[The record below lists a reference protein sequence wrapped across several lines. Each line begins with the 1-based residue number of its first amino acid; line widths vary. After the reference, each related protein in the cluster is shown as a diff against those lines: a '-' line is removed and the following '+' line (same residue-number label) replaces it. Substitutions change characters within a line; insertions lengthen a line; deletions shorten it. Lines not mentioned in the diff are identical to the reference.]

1 MAVLASLYESIAE
14 PLVEVRRIFDAQIRS
29 DVPFVNDLCEH
40 ITQFRG
46 KMLRPALVLLTGQ
59 ACGRLRQDHVGL
71 ATVVE
76 MVHMATL
83 VHDDVLDES
92 DVRRRVPTVNHLKG
106 NEAAVL
112 LGDHLIAHAFR
123 YCNSLGLPFGSD
135 LIGRTTNTICEGE
148 LLQVHH
154 RGNWALTED
163 EYFQIIG
170 RKTASLTATCCVLG
184 AYYAGAGAE
193 VISAL
198 RHYGYEVGVAF
209 QIVDDVLD
217 VVGHQESTGKT
228 LGRDLEQGELTLP
241 LVHYLRH
248 ADPASRSEALGVL
261 GNGHLGRAETI
272 YQLLSNSQSIEY
284 AMSTARQRI
293 EQACRNLEV
302 LEPSAARDALAAVAD
317 FVFYRQQ

>member
-14 PLVEVRRIFDAQIRS
+14 PLAEVRRIFDAQIRS
-29 DVPFVNDLCEH
+29 DVPFVNDLCDH

-46 KMLRPALVLLTGQ
+46 KMLRPALLLLTGQ

-92 DVRRRVPTVNHLKG
+92 DVRRRVATVNHMKG

-154 RGNWALTED
+154 RSNWALTEE
-163 EYFQIIG
+163 EYFAIIG

-193 VISAL
+193 VVSAL
-198 RHYGYEVGVAF
+198 RQYGYEVGVAF

-217 VVGHQESTGKT
+217 VVGDQESTGKT

-248 ADPASRSEALGVL
+248 ADPAGRSEALGVL

-272 YQLLSNSQSIEY
+272 RRLLSNSQSIEY
-284 AMSTARQRI
+284 AMGMARKRI
-293 EQACRNLEV
+293 EQACRNLDV

-317 FVFYRQQ
+317 FVFQRQQ

>member
-1 MAVLASLYESIAE
+1 MAVLTSLYDCIAE
-14 PLVEVRRIFDAQIRS
+14 PLTEVRRTFDTQIRS
-29 DVPFVNDLCEH
+29 EVPFVNELCEH

-59 ACGRLRQDHVGL
+59 GCGRLRQDHVGL

-76 MVHMATL
+76 MVHVATL

-92 DVRRRVPTVNHLKG
+92 DVRRRVATVNHMRG

-135 LIGRTTNTICEGE
+135 LIGCTTNTICEGE

-163 EYFQIIG
+163 EYFEIIG

-184 AYYAGAGAE
+184 AYYAGAGEE
-193 VISAL
+193 VTSAL
-198 RHYGYEVGVAF
+198 RRYGYEVGVAF

-217 VVGHQESTGKT
+217 IFGHQERVGKT

-248 ADPASRSEALGVL
+248 ADPARRAEALGVL
-261 GNGHLGRAETI
+261 GTGPVGRAEAI
-272 YQLLSNSQSIEY
+272 RQLLSNSPSIEY

-302 LEPSAARDALAAVAD
+302 LEPSAACDALAAVAD
-317 FVFYRQQ
+317 FVFHRQQ